1 MKARYIK
8 PTIEFEEYE
17 LNASIAT
24 GCQEIVSLGPGD
36 EILGFITCSEYDQ
49 PLPPAPQSMFRSKE
63 PEEVNFY
70 ENSCS
75 CYLSAGIGSLF
86 TS

>member
-17 LNASIAT
+17 LNTAIAT
-24 GCQEIVSLGPGD
+24 GCHTVVSLGPGD
-36 EILGFITCSEYDQ
+36 DTHKTCDEYNVDIYRIMPQ
-49 PLPPAPQSMFRSKE
+49 MEPPQQI
-63 PEEVNFY
+63 NFY
-70 ENSCS
+70 EDSCT
-75 CYLSAGIGSLF
+75 CYLSAGTGTLF